1 MKRISLCLGLTLGL
15 LSFGSFAEE
24 VADLAAASTRAQVQ
38 WQQVQRVGQVEHDAH
53 GTPMQRYA
61 FQPSPQ
67 PQLVV
72 TPGTGTWNW
81 SGQGVLQIQLQNAMP
96 WAITLDVDMDGAE
109 GEHLH
114 AVLGLP
120 PGPEQTV
127 LIPLHA
133 TSPRAQGMQVGP
145 PMPIDN
151 HGRLVFVATTVEGS
165 VHLAQVRAIRFSM
178 SAPQAAQQ
186 ILLGK
191 IDTAIGDAGAQDAYR
206 GIVDPWGQY
215 TRGKWPEKID
225 SDAALRSAH
234 AQENQ
239 RLRTQRA
246 SRHGWDAYGGRDS
259 VALTRTGWFH
269 TQKANGR
276 WQLVT
281 PEGHAFFSLG
291 VNTVTPGDT
300 RTYVEGR
307 EFMFVDLPPDRT
319 PWSAFYGSS
328 DSRDAERAAS
338 AGIGANHGRW
348 FDFYGANLYR
358 VDGDGWRVA
367 WRNRTIDR
375 LQAWGFNTLGNWS
388 DNALG
393 EMHRLAYTQSIPI
406 DGPFGNVSSGYDYW
420 GRMPD
425 PFDPRFA
432 QAVEQ
437 VMTHATAISRDDPWL
452 LGYFV
457 DNELAWAGQGPQGRW
472 GLAVGTLRGEA
483 QSDAKQAFIAMLKK
497 KYGTALKLATAWGI
511 TLTDWSTLNA
521 TNFPAPEPDETHP
534 AIAED
539 YSAWLR
545 RYADQYFSL
554 VAAALHRHD
563 PHHLFLGGRFA
574 VNTPEA
580 VASCAKYC
588 DVISFNV
595 YTDVPQHGVD
605 LDALH
610 KLDKP
615 VLITEFHF
623 GSNDRGP
630 FGKGVVSVWNEGQR
644 GEAYARFVHAAA
656 SDPSIVGTHWFEYVD
671 EPVTGRLLDGE
682 NSHIGLV
689 GITDIPFGS
698 FVDAVSKTNL
708 GVSH

>member
-1 MKRISLCLGLTLGL
+1 MKRTALCMGMILGLS
-15 LSFGSFAEE
+15 SFDGTAGE
-24 VADLAAASTRAQVQ
+24 VANLASASTGVQ
-38 WQQVQRVGQVEHDAH
+38 IQTQHVQRVGQMEHDAR
-53 GTPMQRYA
+53 GTQLGRYA

-67 PQLVV
+67 PQLAV
-72 TPGTGTWNW
+72 TPSTGAWNF
-81 SGQGVLQIQLQNAMP
+81 SGQGALQIQVQNAMP
-96 WAITLDVDMDGAE
+96 WAITLDVDLEDNHG
-109 GEHLH
+109 GHLH

-120 PGPEQTV
+120 AGPEQTAI
-127 LIPLHA
+127 IPLHA
-133 TSPRAQGMQVGP
+133 TSSRAQGMQVGP
-145 PMPIDN
+145 PMPFDD
-151 HGRLVFVATTVEGS
+151 HGRPVFVAITVEGS
-165 VHLAQVRAIRFSM
+165 IDLAQVRAIRFSM
-178 SAPQAAQQ
+178 PAPQAAQQ
-186 ILLGK
+186 VLLGK
-191 IDTAIGDAGAQDAYR
+191 MDTVADDNAMQDAYR
-206 GIVDPWGQY
+206 GIVDQWGQF

-225 SDAALRSAH
+225 SDAALRNAH
-234 AQENQ
+234 RQESQ
-239 RLRTQRA
+239 HLETQLGAR
-246 SRHGWDAYGGRDS
+246 RGLDTYGGRES
-259 VALTRTGWFH
+259 LALTRTGWFH

-281 PEGHAFFSLG
+281 PDGHAFFSLG
-291 VNTVTPGDT
+291 VDTVTADDT

-307 EFMFVDLPPDRT
+307 EFMFVDLPPDRA

-328 DSRDAERAAS
+328 DSRDPQRLAS
-338 AGIGANHGRW
+338 SGIGGNHGRW
-348 FDFYGANLYR
+348 FDFYAANLYR
-358 VDGDGWRVA
+358 IDGDGRRAA
-367 WRNRTIDR
+367 WRTRTMDR

-388 DNALG
+388 DDAFG
-393 EMHRLAYTQSIPI
+393 KMHRLAYTKSMPI
-406 DGPFGNVSSGYDYW
+406 DGDFGNVSSGYDYW

-432 QAVEQ
+432 QAVEKA
-437 VMTHATAISRDDPWL
+437 VTNATAALRDDPWL
-452 LGYFV
+452 LGYFA

-472 GLAVGTLRGEA
+472 GLAMGTLRGEA
-483 QSDAKQAFIAMLKK
+483 RSDAKQAFIAALKK
-497 KYGTALKLATAWGI
+497 KYGTASKLAAAWGI
-511 TLTDWSTLNA
+511 ALADWSALDA
-521 TNFPAPEPDETHP
+521 ANFPAPEPNEAHP

-580 VASCAKYC
+580 VAACAQYC
-588 DVISFNV
+588 DVISFNT

-605 LDALH
+605 MDALH

-630 FGKGVVSVWNEGQR
+630 FGKGVVSVWNEQQR

-656 SDPSIVGTHWFEYVD
+656 SDRSIVGTHWFEYVD
-671 EPVTGRLLDGE
+671 QPVTGRVLDGE

-689 GITDIPFGS
+689 GITDIPFGT
-698 FVDAVSKTNL
+698 FVDAVRSTNAE
-708 GVSH
+708 VSH